1 MDMNESLLLV
11 ACLGF
16 TAGYIFKTLMHGV
29 KTFSLTASFVQKIGY
44 QALIL
49 LATSVYK
56 MSYIDQMC
64 ALALEKAGEEE
75 EAKKLRLEHEQQFN
89 IWKNEIVEE
98 YIENYPHDYKWQLE
112 FDDWKGMM
120 NELTD
125 IYKKK
130 KV

>member
-1 MDMNESLLLV
+1 MNESLLLV
-11 ACLGF
+11 VCLGF
-16 TAGYIFKTLMHGV
+16 SAGYIFKTLMYGF
-29 KTFSLTASFVQKIGY
+29 KTFSVTAAFVQKIGY

-64 ALALEKAGEEE
+64 ALELEKTGNTE
-75 EAKKLRLEHEQQFN
+75 EAKKLRLDHQRQFDD
-89 IWKNEIVEE
+89 WKEEIVEE
-98 YIENYPHDYKWQLE
+98 YIENYPTDFKWQLE

-125 IYKKK
+125 IYKEK

>member
-1 MDMNESLLLV
+1 M
-11 ACLGF
+11 
-16 TAGYIFKTLMHGV
+16 TAT
-29 KTFSLTASFVQKIGY
+29 FVQKIGY
-44 QALIL
+44 QTLIL

-64 ALALEKAGEEE
+64 ALALEKVGETE

-89 IWKNEIVEE
+89 TWREEIVEE
-98 YIENYPHDYKWQLE
+98 YLANYPSDYKWQLE

-120 NELTD
+120 DELTD
-125 IYKKK
+125 IYKEK

>member
-1 MDMNESLLLV
+1 MNESLLLV

-16 TAGYIFKTLMHGV
+16 AAGYILKTLVQGF
-29 KTFSLTASFVQKIGY
+29 KTFSATAGFVQKIGY

-49 LATSVYK
+49 LGTSVYK

-64 ALALEKAGEEE
+64 AMALEKAGEPE
-75 EAKKLRLEHEQQFN
+75 EAKKLRLEHEHQFN
-89 IWKNEIVEE
+89 IWREEIVEE
-98 YIENYPHDYKWQLE
+98 YLENYPSDYKWQLQ

-120 NELTD
+120 DELTD
-125 IYKKK
+125 IYNEK